1 MSGLFGGLSSLGD
14 LANDMAAE
22 GKQKIDEKAERTA
35 ISAGFFGLAPE
46 WLVVQIQSD
55 LRAFGVPLPDALS
68 EGGIAQLGFTSLS
81 FMTILGAIAA
91 LIVRLIYS
99 FWVQYKILVTC
110 LFIIGLGYALFYTK
124 KMSMLRSLINFTS
137 FVSMYTAIAVFIWIV
152 VWLLIIQKVSLY
164 SPSGSEH
171 PHDNILY
178 ALYITFPFVELF
190 VSKSSKK
197 NNKIG
202 IRSKAVMQVGWAA
215 LFLFALCYIALR
227 TLPGLERFIGS
238 IKESFMNKKDDDVE
252 EPFQDRQAVANATTD
267 SEQVTL
273 VNIQPVS
280 VKQAGYVGLTEKDGV
295 FDTTNAVIN
304 HIRAGVRFFV
314 LQIDYLEQSPGPG
327 FDPVYT
333 PTLLYRNNSG
343 ALVSKNGASISDLA
357 KQLSTYAFNKDFP
370 THSQPLILYLHFV
383 RMPNI
388 LTEPERYMRFMS
400 SVAGALEPIRPLI
413 LDKYD
418 STDFTR
424 QKSERVLLYSPLK
437 NFEGKV
443 LIWTNADTSIFRNT
457 QRLSISSVPLN
468 EDLDY
473 MTCMRVYLED
483 STDSFGVTTMP
494 SETPAYAIIVP
505 FKQLKRM
512 KDRRGVLNKEK
523 HDYAMKNKGRFVIA
537 MPDQMEEV
545 TPDQILNVL
554 TTAGVNTVPVN
565 LFGKAATDIESQISL
580 WDNTVFLKM
589 KPAVLQSSKTAVAG
603 YTPPPNILNSV

>member
-1 MSGLFGGLSSLGD
+1 MAGLLGGLGSIGD
-14 LANDMAAE
+14 LAAGMAAE
-22 GKQKIDEKAERTA
+22 GKQKMDEKAERTA
-35 ISAGFFGLAPE
+35 ISAGFFGLAPD
-46 WLVVQIQSD
+46 WLVEHIQSD
-55 LRAFGVPLPDALS
+55 LRAFGIPLPDALS

-99 FWVQYKILVTC
+99 FWMQYKIFVTC
-110 LFIIGLGYALFYTK
+110 LFVIGIGYALFYTK
-124 KMSMLRSLINFTS
+124 RMKPLRTFLEITS
-137 FVSMYTAIAVFIWIV
+137 TVSKYTAISVLVWVIIW
-152 VWLLIIQKVSLY
+152 LMIIQKVSLY

-178 ALYITFPFVELF
+178 ALFITFPFVEYF

-197 NNKIG
+197 INKIG
-202 IRSKAVMQVGWAA
+202 TRSKAVMQVGWAA
-215 LFLFALCYIALR
+215 LFLFIICYIAIS
-227 TLPGLERFIGS
+227 TLPGLEAFIGS
-238 IKESFMNKKDDDVE
+238 IKESFMNKKEEDVE
-252 EPFQDRQAVANATTD
+252 EPFQDKQAVADSTD
-267 SEQVTL
+267 ISEQVTL

-280 VKQAGYVGLTEKDGV
+280 IKQAGYVGLTEKGGE

-333 PTLLYRNNSG
+333 PTLLYRNSSG
-343 ALVSKNGASISDLA
+343 ALISKNGASIGDLA
-357 KQLSTYAFNKDFP
+357 KQLSTYAFNRDFP
-370 THSQPLILYLHFV
+370 TYSQPLILYLHFV
-383 RMPNI
+383 RMPNV

-413 LDKYD
+413 LDKHD

-443 LIWTNADTSIFRNT
+443 LVWTNADTSIFRNT
-457 QRLSISSVPLN
+457 QKLSISSVPLS

-483 STDSFGVTTMP
+483 SEDSFGVTTVA
-494 SETPAYAIIVP
+494 SESPAYAIIVP
-505 FKQLKRM
+505 FKRLKGM

-523 HDYAMKNKGRFVIA
+523 HDYAMKNKARFVIA
-537 MPDQMEEV
+537 MPDQTEEV
-545 TPDQILNVL
+545 TPNQIMNLL
-554 TTAGVNTVPVN
+554 STAGVNTVPMN
-565 LFGKAATDIESQISL
+565 LFGKTAPDIAEQVSL

-589 KPAVLQSSKTAVAG
+589 KPTMLQSSKTAVSG
-603 YTPPPNILNSV
+603 YTPPPNILNGV